1 MAPSGRPYYANHPL
15 SLVARCRCWAGN
27 EMAASESGRG
37 DLRASHADREQV
49 IATLQTAFVQGRLS
63 KDELDARVG
72 QTLAARTYA
81 DLAALTA
88 DLPAGLTEAWPP
100 RRLVRAQP
108 RPPMSNAA
116 KAGICVAIAVAV
128 PTVLSFAI
136 GGIAIAMF
144 VPWYFVALLA
154 AAAQMLRSRYDK
166 KRRRRGQLPP
176 PPMQSGQVLEGE
188 QNAKSGDD
196 WVLCQTHR
204 AARARHLPGHDIFQR
219 IVWALAVRADRR
231 GPADLQIVA

>member
-1 MAPSGRPYYANHPL
+1 MAASGRPYYAYHPL
-15 SLVARCRCWAGN
+15 SLVARCRCWAGY
-27 EMAASESGRG
+27 EMAASEAGRG
-37 DLRASHADREQV
+37 HLRASHADREQV
-49 IATLQTAFVQGRLS
+49 IATLKAAFVQGRLS

-72 QTLAARTYA
+72 QTLAARTFV
-81 DLAALTA
+81 DLAALTT

-100 RRLVRAQP
+100 RQLARAQP

-116 KAGICVAIAVAV
+116 KAGICVAIAVVV

-136 GGIAIAMF
+136 GPLATAMF

-154 AAAQMLRSRYDK
+154 AGAQMLHSRYDE

-176 PPMQSGQVLEGE
+176 PPRQSGQVLEGE
-188 QNAKSGDD
+188 RNAKSGDD
-196 WVLCQTHR
+196 WVLCQAHL
-204 AARARHLPGHDIFQR
+204 AARARHLPGHGLSQR
-219 IVWALAVRADRR
+219 IVWSLAVRADRR